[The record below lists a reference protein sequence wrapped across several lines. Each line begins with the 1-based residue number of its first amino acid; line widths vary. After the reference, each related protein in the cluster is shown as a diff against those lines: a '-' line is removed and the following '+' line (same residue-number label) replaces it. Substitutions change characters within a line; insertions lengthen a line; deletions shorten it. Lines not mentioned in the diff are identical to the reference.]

1 MPEAIQNANENA
13 ARNNIANAE
22 FRVGATEELLPQLV
36 ADGLRPDVIVLDPPR
51 KGCDPAVLQAIIAA
65 APKRVVYVS
74 CGAPTLARDAKLL
87 AEGGYAAEK
96 VQCVDMFCWTG
107 AVETV
112 MALSKLSDA
121 EHIDI
126 KLDMS
131 ELDVTPAEDHASATY
146 DKIKAY
152 VKEHTG
158 LTVST
163 LNIAQVKRKYGI
175 IERECYNKPKSE
187 NTKQPQCPQDKETAI
202 ISALKFYGLVVS

>member
-1 MPEAIQNANENA
+1 M
-13 ARNNIANAE
+13 
-22 FRVGATEELLPQLV
+22 
-36 ADGLRPDVIVLDPPR
+36 LDPPR

-121 EHIDI
+121 KHIDI

-131 ELDVTPAEDHASATY
+131 ELDVTPAESHASATY
-146 DKIKAY
+146 DEIKAH

-158 LTVST
+158 LAVST
-163 LNIAQVKRKYGI
+163 LNIAQVKRKCGI
-175 IERECYNKPKSE
+175 IERECYNKAKAE
-187 NTKQPQCPQDKETAI
+187 NVKQCPADKGKAI
-202 ISALKFYGLVVS
+202 EEALRFFGMIFDAI